1 MINIMKKSR
10 IFLPLVF
17 IVFLFTFF
25 ADLVSVD
32 AQQVRYKMTT
42 PIPEGIS
49 IPDKVDSRLGT
60 LTFFDG
66 FPDDATVEKLYDNLD
81 FQRAVQAYLL
91 GLPAVNMAAFRKG
104 LTQLGPA
111 ITTILTFE
119 DLMDSHT
126 LWLTANNNTPYT
138 WMWLDLHDGP
148 VIMEVPPSV
157 LGMYND
163 AWGRYLE
170 DIGFL
175 GPDKGQGGKYLV
187 LPPGYG
193 GEIPE
198 GYLVVKSPTYGIGLG
213 YRYFAVNGD
222 FKPVMENMKKSARVY
237 LLSQADNPPANDFS
251 NISGRVFCTIAPGD
265 SQFWEY
271 LDEVVQ
277 VEPTESFDRVSLGY
291 FASIGIE
298 KGKPYAPDAR
308 MQKILADAAAVGYA
322 TARAVTYRMR
332 HKENYFYENSAW
344 RRLFLGG
351 YNFET
356 QPGVLNLDGSIYFYF
371 LAVGT
376 SPAEEIEIVDKGSQY
391 AIAYVDGAGNPMDG
405 GKNYILHLPPNVPA
419 KDFWSVVVY
428 DYQTR
433 AWLQTDQQFPSIS
446 SQNKDMIINA
456 DGSADVFFGPKA
468 PEGKE
473 NNWIQTIPGKGWF
486 TVLRLYGPGKAWFDK
501 TWRPG
506 EIELVK

>member
-1 MINIMKKSR
+1 MIDIMKKSR

-148 VIMEVPPSV
+148 VVMEVPPSV

-170 DIGFL
+170 DIGLL

-222 FKPVMENMKKSARVY
+222 FKPVMENMK
-237 LLSQADNPPANDFS
+237 
-251 NISGRVFCTIAPGD
+251 
-265 SQFWEY
+265 
-271 LDEVVQ
+271 
-277 VEPTESFDRVSLGY
+277 
-291 FASIGIE
+291 
-298 KGKPYAPDAR
+298 
-308 MQKILADAAAVGYA
+308 
-322 TARAVTYRMR
+322 
-332 HKENYFYENSAW
+332 
-344 RRLFLGG
+344 
-351 YNFET
+351 
-356 QPGVLNLDGSIYFYF
+356 
-371 LAVGT
+371 
-376 SPAEEIEIVDKGSQY
+376 
-391 AIAYVDGAGNPMDG
+391 
-405 GKNYILHLPPNVPA
+405 
-419 KDFWSVVVY
+419 
-428 DYQTR
+428 
-433 AWLQTDQQFPSIS
+433 
-446 SQNKDMIINA
+446 
-456 DGSADVFFGPKA
+456 
-468 PEGKE
+468 
-473 NNWIQTIPGKGWF
+473 
-486 TVLRLYGPGKAWFDK
+486 
-501 TWRPG
+501 
-506 EIELVK
+506 